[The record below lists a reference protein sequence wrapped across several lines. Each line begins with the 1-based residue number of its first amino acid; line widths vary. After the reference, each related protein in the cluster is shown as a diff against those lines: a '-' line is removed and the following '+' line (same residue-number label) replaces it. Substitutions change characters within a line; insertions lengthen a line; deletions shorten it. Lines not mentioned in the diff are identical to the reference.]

1 MESLN
6 DYLTLIFSGQ
16 RVNGNEYT
24 FNISWINSF
33 VCSLHNCTET
43 KINCILKLHS
53 LVNSQRIRFII
64 NIFNLRSTYLN
75 LSINVGFPKTKSIS
89 LPYIL
94 CCQNLIKL
102 INLFQAHYNYWLVL
116 AMMKQS
122 VLLCFKRKW
131 SFSDNFPCLDTI
143 ISYYYYFGIIKI
155 HRACHVRKISYWKVI
170 NYDLISSL

>member
-1 MESLN
+1 MF
-6 DYLTLIFSGQ
+6 IAQ
-16 RVNGNEYT
+16 
-24 FNISWINSF
+24 
-33 VCSLHNCTET
+33 LHRT

-102 INLFQAHYNYWLVL
+102 INLFQHITIIDLYLQWWNNQSYFVSNVNEVSVTTSMSWYNYI
-116 AMMKQS
+116 
-122 VLLCFKRKW
+122 LLLLFWHHKDTPRLSCKKDFLLKSNKLW
-131 SFSDNFPCLDTI
+131 FNFE
-143 ISYYYYFGIIKI
+143 F
-155 HRACHVRKISYWKVI
+155 VRKFVVFILIVLQLSSSKHDKWINNSFQKYIS
-170 NYDLISSL
+170 